1 MVSELTVTPC
11 STTNLSERFIVIYR
25 QYMRQNEYSAL
36 KNTLGRIPGVTAITI
51 CREML
56 DFGGKFANKELSAEI
71 LIKSL
76 KSKFAELSGNYS
88 GQHPE
93 IFANVNLRYQFEG
106 IFDEISKADSC
117 NEVFSAFLD
126 LFNPSAVI
134 FAHEAF
140 TVERTLVRSAKSRKM
155 HTIGLIHGGLGHK
168 KGFADIIGDADA
180 LWCWNDI
187 DIYFL
192 RLFGV
197 DKNRLHK
204 IGCLKYEST
213 YDQYLGDGKKNSPDA
228 KQKAREYLGI
238 SPGKP
243 LIVFATAQINTGLVG
258 ASASPRKHR
267 EAIRDIISL
276 VASRPDLQFLI
287 KPHPG
292 YDYFELYR
300 RLLNNQLPNLGLVE
314 GGIFTLNEVLDAAD
328 ICVMVNYCTTA
339 ALEAMLQKVPVIYF
353 ENAVYPTDDC
363 QDTLP
368 PDSIRRVH
376 TVAELGDQI
385 DSLLADPQEKAHA
398 LADADNLIKTLLD
411 VAEGPASSR
420 LYDFLAHAFE
430 ARSGVDSRDLL
441 NAELM
446 RGVLRSTD
454 VQQSLYSQYG
464 SAIKSSSNEL
474 QMYVFAYLAGL
485 NNLGAGSVSKL
496 FYALRPDSK
505 NDSALSW
512 KQARWFLLPMYIAGN
527 DNQPTTFRSG
537 LSFVLSLVPYLFSPR
552 KLMHAPSWY
561 KFAAIGAIKGISGKY
576 GVFILKFLVKI
587 YRLVERR
594 SKPHERSLSKTSL

>member
-1 MVSELTVTPC
+1 
-11 STTNLSERFIVIYR
+11 
-25 QYMRQNEYSAL
+25 
-36 KNTLGRIPGVTAITI
+36 
-51 CREML
+51 ML
-56 DFGGKFANKELSAEI
+56 
-71 LIKSL
+71 
-76 KSKFAELSGNYS
+76 
-88 GQHPE
+88 
-93 IFANVNLRYQFEG
+93 
-106 IFDEISKADSC
+106 
-117 NEVFSAFLD
+117 
-126 LFNPSAVI
+126 AV
-134 FAHEAF
+134 A
-140 TVERTLVRSAKSRKM
+140 
-155 HTIGLIHGGLGHK
+155 LIHGGLGHRK
-168 KGFADIIGDADA
+168 SYADITGDADA

-187 DIYFL
+187 DYEAFL
-192 RLFGV
+192 KIGFDKSRL
-197 DKNRLHK
+197 KK
-204 IGCLKYEST
+204 IGCLRYEST

-243 LIVFATAQINTGLVG
+243 LIVFATAQINTGLVAAVAYPG
-258 ASASPRKHR
+258 KHR

-292 YDYFELYR
+292 FDYLELYR

-314 GGIFTLNEVLDAAD
+314 GGAFTLSEVFDAAD

-339 ALEAMLQKVPVIYF
+339 AFEAMLQKVPVIYF

-368 PDSIRRVH
+368 PDAFRRVH

-398 LADADNLIKTLLD
+398 LTDADNLIKTLLNI
-411 VAEGPASSR
+411 AEGPASSR

-430 ARSGVDSRDLL
+430 ARAGVDSKDLL

-446 RGVLRSTD
+446 RGILRSTD
-454 VQQSLYSQYG
+454 VQQNLYSHYG

-496 FYALRPDSK
+496 FHALRPDSK
-505 NDSALSW
+505 NDSVLNW

-527 DNQPTTFRSG
+527 DNKPATFGRR
-537 LSFVLSLVPYLFSPR
+537 LSIVLSLVPYLFSPR
-552 KLMHAPSWY
+552 KLMHASGWY
-561 KFAAIGAIKGISGKY
+561 KMPALDALKGISGKY

-587 YRLVERR
+587 YRYSMSSVSASTKFISVLLKQVRKI
-594 SKPHERSLSKTSL
+594 SH